1 MLRDNNQQVFKIMK
15 EVRQYLDSFQI
26 WPRLQMQKPK
36 CQENVKEEGN
46 GRSRNMRE
54 CEVLTRICATLCWP
68 TLSSDNDVQRG
79 QIFYFLEK
87 PKL

>member
-15 EVRQYLDSFQI
+15 EVRQYLDSFQV

-46 GRSRNMRE
+46 G
-54 CEVLTRICATLCWP
+54 
-68 TLSSDNDVQRG
+68 
-79 QIFYFLEK
+79 QIKQYERV
-87 PKL
+87 